1 MFEIWRKFPSSGFG
15 QNHVTGIPVMLIR
28 KHVKHWGN
36 VLFFVLNLLENVDT
50 EEAKVFM
57 EANYSHVYHIFY
69 DNFIV
74 AENNLKQ
81 KGKFFI
87 HFK

>member
-1 MFEIWRKFPSSGFG
+1 M
-15 QNHVTGIPVMLIR
+15 
-28 KHVKHWGN
+28 
-36 VLFFVLNLLENVDT
+36 DT
-50 EEAKVFM
+50 EEAKMFM

-81 KGKFFI
+81 KGKFLI